1 MMQKIIDSSYQLKS
15 GSLLPVFTTYRM
27 VSQRFGV
34 AHQYDLHEQFRPF
47 FRASDHKLTCSWVIF
62 CSSFSQAARSSSRW

>member
-1 MMQKIIDSSYQLKS
+1 MMQKITDSSYQLKS

-34 AHQYDLHEQFRPF
+34 GHQ
-47 FRASDHKLTCSWVIF
+47 
-62 CSSFSQAARSSSRW
+62 